1 MKSVKMLMMLLVVCQ
16 LSLSVYGCGAPKE
29 RSGDAKIVARINSY
43 DMTVEDFRGAA
54 KAIGGTKE
62 RVLEELLIRN
72 VLIQEAQK
80 QNFDKDKA
88 FMKEIERYWEQA
100 LLKLL
105 IKQKTAE
112 FSEAFKGNKSEVEA
126 AMGKWVKDLRD
137 RANIKINKE
146 NFDDIKIP

>member
-1 MKSVKMLMMLLVVCQ
+1 MERIKMLMVLVMVCQ

-54 KAIGGTKE
+54 KAIGGTKD
-62 RVLEELLIRN
+62 RILEELLIRN

-112 FSEAFKGNKSEVEA
+112 FSAGVKGNKSEVEA
-126 AMGKWVKDLRD
+126 AMTKWVKDLRT
-137 RANIKINKE
+137 RANVKIYKE
-146 NFDDIKIP
+146 NFDEIKIP